1 MQIQKN
7 TAKEET
13 DMKKKSSIKYVLFGL
28 FFIIVGASIICKAL
42 GVIPE
47 IDNIAMLNIL
57 LALMMVPVFV
67 EGIIHV
73 IFSFIFFPIA
83 IELIIF
89 RVPLGLEAITPWPV
103 LGAAL
108 FLSLGCSLLVPRN
121 IKWMKR
127 QWNGDTLMDRYEGGE
142 NWTDENMPDGMSDL
156 KMNTRFA
163 GSSKYINSEDF
174 RNCEISC
181 SFGGTK
187 VYFDKAV
194 IQGNSATINLNAEF
208 SGVDL
213 YIPKEWPVKNLLRCK
228 MGGVEEKGERTAAKS
243 GKFVV
248 LTGDTSFSGVTVIYC

>member
-1 MQIQKN
+1 
-7 TAKEET
+7 
-13 DMKKKSSIKYVLFGL
+13 MKKKSNVKYILFGL

-142 NWTDENMPDGMSDL
+142 NWTDENMADGMSDL

-194 IQGNSATINLNAEF
+194 IQGNSANIKLNAEF
-208 SGVDL
+208 SGVEL
-213 YIPKEWPVKNLLRCK
+213 YIPKEWTVKNLLRCK
-228 MGGVEEKGERTAAKS
+228 MGGVEEKGERNAAKS

-248 LTGDTSFSGVTVIYC
+248 LTGDTSFSGVTVYYC

>member
-1 MQIQKN
+1 
-7 TAKEET
+7 
-13 DMKKKSSIKYVLFGL
+13 MKKKSNVKYILFGL

-156 KMNTRFA
+156 KRNTRFA

-194 IQGNSATINLNAEF
+194 IQGNSANIKLNAEF
-208 SGVDL
+208 SGVEL
-213 YIPKEWPVKNLLRCK
+213 YIPKEWTVKNLLRCK
-228 MGGVEEKGERTAAKS
+228 MGGVEEKGERNAAKS

-248 LTGDTSFSGVTVIYC
+248 LTGDTSFSGVTVYYC

>member
-1 MQIQKN
+1 
-7 TAKEET
+7 
-13 DMKKKSSIKYVLFGL
+13 MKKSNVKYVLFGL
-28 FFIIVGASIICKAL
+28 FFIIVAAAILCKAA

-47 IDNIAMLNIL
+47 IDNVGMLRVL
-57 LALMMVPVFV
+57 LALLLVPVFV
-67 EGIIHV
+67 EGFVHL
-73 IFSFIFFPIA
+73 IFSCIFFPAA
-83 IELIIF
+83 IWIIIF
-89 RVPLGLEAITPWPV
+89 DKQLGLEFITPWPV

-121 IKWMKR
+121 IRWIKR
-127 QWNGDTLMDRYEGGE
+127 EWNGDTLMDKYDGSE
-142 NWTDENMPDGMSDL
+142 NWTDEKMEAGNSDL

-194 IQGNSATINLNAEF
+194 IQGNSASIKLNAEF
-208 SGVDL
+208 SGVEL
-213 YIPKEWPVKNLLRCK
+213 YVPKEWTVKNLLRCK
-228 MGGVEEKGERTAAKS
+228 MGGVEEKGERNAAKS

-248 LTGDTSFSGVTVIYC
+248 LTGDTSFSGVTIYYC

>member
-1 MQIQKN
+1 
-7 TAKEET
+7 
-13 DMKKKSSIKYVLFGL
+13 MKKKSNVKYILFGL

-73 IFSFIFFPIA
+73 IFSFIFLPIA

-194 IQGNSATINLNAEF
+194 IQGNSANIKLNAEF
-208 SGVDL
+208 SGVEL
-213 YIPKEWPVKNLLRCK
+213 YIPKEWTVKNLLRCK
-228 MGGVEEKGERTAAKS
+228 MGGVEEKGERNAAKS

-248 LTGDTSFSGVTVIYC
+248 LTGDTSFSGVTVYYC

>member
-1 MQIQKN
+1 
-7 TAKEET
+7 
-13 DMKKKSSIKYVLFGL
+13 MKKKSNVKYILFGL

-83 IELIIF
+83 MELIIF

-194 IQGNSATINLNAEF
+194 IQGNSANIKLNAEF
-208 SGVDL
+208 SGVEL
-213 YIPKEWPVKNLLRCK
+213 YIPKEWTVKNLLRCK
-228 MGGVEEKGERTAAKS
+228 MGGVEEKGERNAAKS

-248 LTGDTSFSGVTVIYC
+248 LTGDTSFSGVTVYYC

>member
-1 MQIQKN
+1 
-7 TAKEET
+7 
-13 DMKKKSSIKYVLFGL
+13 MKKKSNVKYILFGL

-108 FLSLGCSLLVPRN
+108 FLSLGCSLLVRRH
-121 IKWMKR
+121 K
-127 QWNGDTLMDRYEGGE
+127 G
-142 NWTDENMPDGMSDL
+142 
-156 KMNTRFA
+156 
-163 GSSKYINSEDF
+163 
-174 RNCEISC
+174 
-181 SFGGTK
+181 
-187 VYFDKAV
+187 
-194 IQGNSATINLNAEF
+194 
-208 SGVDL
+208 
-213 YIPKEWPVKNLLRCK
+213 LL
-228 MGGVEEKGERTAAKS
+228 
-243 GKFVV
+243 
-248 LTGDTSFSGVTVIYC
+248 

>member
-1 MQIQKN
+1 
-7 TAKEET
+7 
-13 DMKKKSSIKYVLFGL
+13 MKKFGIKNVLWGL
-28 FFIIVGASIICKAL
+28 LFIGIGALIICRAAGL
-42 GVIPE
+42 LPE
-47 IDNIAMLNIL
+47 IEAVNVWNVL
-57 LALMMVPVFV
+57 LSALLIPVFV
-67 EGIIHV
+67 EGFIHL
-73 IFSFIFFPIA
+73 IFSCIFFPIA
-83 IELIIF
+83 IWGIIF
-89 RVPLGLEAITPWPV
+89 SDQLGIQRFTPWPI

-108 FLSLGCSLLVPRN
+108 FLSIGCSLLVPRN

-142 NWTDENMPDGMSDL
+142 NWTDENMADGMSDL

-194 IQGNSATINLNAEF
+194 IQGNSATIKLNAEF
-208 SGVDL
+208 SGVEL
-213 YIPKEWPVKNLLRCK
+213 YIPKEWTVKNLLRCK

>member
-1 MQIQKN
+1 
-7 TAKEET
+7 
-13 DMKKKSSIKYVLFGL
+13 MKKKSNVKYILFGL

-194 IQGNSATINLNAEF
+194 IQGNSANIKLNAEF
-208 SGVDL
+208 SGVEL
-213 YIPKEWPVKNLLRCK
+213 YIPKEWTVKNLLRCK
-228 MGGVEEKGERTAAKS
+228 MGGVEEKGERNAAKS

-248 LTGDTSFSGVTVIYC
+248 LTGDTSFSGVTVYYC

>member
-1 MQIQKN
+1 
-7 TAKEET
+7 
-13 DMKKKSSIKYVLFGL
+13 MKKKSNVKYILFGL

-127 QWNGDTLMDRYEGGE
+127 QWNGDTLMNRYEGGE

-194 IQGNSATINLNAEF
+194 IQGNSANIKLNAEF
-208 SGVDL
+208 SGVEL
-213 YIPKEWPVKNLLRCK
+213 YIPKEWTVKNLLRCK
-228 MGGVEEKGERTAAKS
+228 MGGVEEKGERNAAKS

-248 LTGDTSFSGVTVIYC
+248 LTGDTSFSGVTVYYC